1 MKNIFKNLIVIISIL
16 LLITNK
22 SYAGSEQWINS
33 TGSGTSYEEAK
44 NNALRNALELAFGT
58 FISSNTVIKN
68 DILEKDEI
76 VSISSGNIKKFNEIS
91 KVYINGKYC
100 VTLNVLVSPEK
111 LASFVQS
118 KGMVVEYQGESFASN
133 IKLMMMAEKSE
144 KQVVQNLSEYAK
156 LVYPQ
161 CFDYDLKAKD
171 PRQYMTDAWE
181 IKLELI
187 VKRNKNFD
195 NLYNHIIKTLNEIR
209 LGKEGIESRVNVG
222 RYPYIIVFNKQ
233 TGDYNGNNPEVNNE
247 YMFALRTND
256 ARIILWNL
264 FENDLLTSIGN
275 VRISMEAGGYSRDID
290 FSNFKLQRD
299 GSQVYI
305 VIKTEGN
312 PIFRKE
318 SQLSNVTDT
327 SKFTYITFEANK
339 YNGIFTKF
347 SYYLLMK
354 GQNAVDAISNIKG
367 FKVVKKNFK

>member
-1 MKNIFKNLIVIISIL
+1 MKKLILAIFVLVVNTSFAA
-16 LLITNK
+16 N
-22 SYAGSEQWINS
+22 EQWINS
-33 TGSGTSYEEAK
+33 TGTGATYEEAK

-58 FISSNTVIKN
+58 FISSNTVIRN
-68 DILEKDEI
+68 DILQKDEI
-76 VSISSGNIKKFNEIS
+76 VGISTGNIKKYNEIS
-91 KVYINGKYC
+91 KVFINGKYC
-100 VTLNVLVSPEK
+100 VTLDVLVSPEK

-144 KQVVQNLSEYAK
+144 KQVIQNLSDYAK

-171 PRQYMTDAWE
+171 PREYMTDAWE

-187 VKRNKNFD
+187 VKTNKNFD

-222 RYPYIIVFNKQ
+222 RYPYVIVFNKQ
-233 TGDYNGNNPEVNNE
+233 TGDYYGNNPEVNNE

-275 VRISMEAGGYSRDID
+275 VRISMEAGGYSRDLD

-299 GSQVYI
+299 GGQDYI
-305 VIKTEGN
+305 AIKTAGN
-312 PIFRKE
+312 PNSRSE
-318 SQLSNVTDT
+318 SELSNVTNT
-327 SKFTYITFEANK
+327 SKFTYITFEVNK
-339 YNGIFTKF
+339 YNGIFAKF
-347 SYYLLMK
+347 SYDLLMK

-367 FKVVKKNFK
+367 FKVIK

>member
-1 MKNIFKNLIVIISIL
+1 
-16 LLITNK
+16 
-22 SYAGSEQWINS
+22 
-33 TGSGTSYEEAK
+33 
-44 NNALRNALELAFGT
+44 
-58 FISSNTVIKN
+58 
-68 DILEKDEI
+68 
-76 VSISSGNIKKFNEIS
+76 
-91 KVYINGKYC
+91 
-100 VTLNVLVSPEK
+100 
-111 LASFVQS
+111 
-118 KGMVVEYQGESFASN
+118 
-133 IKLMMMAEKSE
+133 
-144 KQVVQNLSEYAK
+144 
-156 LVYPQ
+156 
-161 CFDYDLKAKD
+161 
-171 PRQYMTDAWE
+171 MTDAWE